1 MVTAHTEEIKFD
13 IVFRHKKSYNKS
25 IFGQTE
31 IIMDIKDKLKNHWRR
46 MALMDGIL
54 TISASSLNAQTQNR
68 QQDKDYAPKAYF
80 SPKQLASSLANA
92 DINDERTASFIEAYM
107 AQLDS
112 QGKISPEGM
121 MKAFKEAGFS
131 IDEAK
136 KISNSLM
143 GKDDKNSPKG
153 YGSENYDMIFS
164 INEKGDLTH
173 LTMNGERQYSDKD
186 IDEIHHARCRHLG
199 IAVDDNKNRFEA
211 SNLIAKMMVRDVI
224 LERQGTDK
232 AVQNGDKFLKNFD
245 KELAKDG
252 LEIGKD
258 GKLHG
263 IEASKNKPLLTE
275 KDLFNQYV
283 QKRQMEMKNF
293 RY

>member
-1 MVTAHTEEIKFD
+1 
-13 IVFRHKKSYNKS
+13 
-25 IFGQTE
+25 
-31 IIMDIKDKLKNHWRR
+31 MDIKDKLKNRWRQ
-46 MALMDGIL
+46 MALMAGFL
-54 TISASSLNAQTQNR
+54 TISSASLNAQAQN
-68 QQDKDYAPKAYF
+68 QHQDEDNAPKAYF
-80 SPKQLASSLANA
+80 SPKQLASSLVNAN
-92 DINDERTASFIEAYM
+92 ISDEKTIDFLDAYTE
-107 AQLDS
+107 QLDN
-112 QGKISPEGM
+112 QGRITPEGM
-121 MKAFKEAGFS
+121 MNAFKEAGFS

-143 GKDDKNSPKG
+143 GKNDKNSQKG
-153 YGSENYDMIFS
+153 YGVENYDMVFS
-164 INEKGDLTH
+164 INENGDLTH

-245 KELAKDG
+245 KELTKNG

-293 RY
+293 KR